1 METIGIDH
9 GNAAMK
15 TRSFCFPAG
24 VAEYEHEPYTR
35 KDVLKYNGKYYV
47 CGTGRQPFLRDKTA
61 DQRYYLL
68 TLAAMA
74 KELEKRKL
82 PSPAG
87 VRIAAGLRRQIM
99 VKRKTVPCV
108 SPFRTPACAVSI

>member
-35 KDVLKYNGKYYV
+35 KDVLRYNGKY
-47 CGTGRQPFLRDKTA
+47 
-61 DQRYYLL
+61 
-68 TLAAMA
+68 
-74 KELEKRKL
+74 
-82 PSPAG
+82 
-87 VRIAAGLRRQIM
+87 
-99 VKRKTVPCV
+99 
-108 SPFRTPACAVSI
+108 